1 MADPIYEHTLTPKL
15 VVDPTDW
22 VRGLNAVDESIKWQA
37 NLFALAGHTH
47 TESEIT
53 DLDKFTQAEVVQLV
67 TDGLALKEDL
77 LGNPT
82 SDGDILSST
91 VAGARSWIPFS
102 SGNDVVV
109 TVDQATYPIA
119 VTDDIVH
126 VTYTATGAVI
136 VEIQSVGNI
145 SGRSILV
152 KDAAGNASVNNIT
165 IATEGAET
173 IDGSGIKMLTT
184 NYEAVVLYC
193 DGTNW
198 FIY

>member
-1 MADPIYEHTLTPKL
+1 MSYSESYEWKNRP
-15 VVDPTDW
+15 
-22 VRGLNAVDESIKWQA
+22 
-37 NLFALAGHTH
+37 GHTH

-119 VTDDIVH
+119 VTDDIIH